1 MENLNE
7 KIIVKDNDNQDNV
20 ELSSSVYNP
29 YPGNPEQYPKG
40 SPQQYPFPS
49 QYFSN
54 YSVGEIIATSSNK
67 NVNDPLIATSGTLVC
82 QEYQGKKMA
91 FTDTHN
97 FRLLYN
103 GMDDNGVKV
112 GWTDSIS
119 NVTFIP
125 VASQP
130 NKPTW
135 AGMHLFARYRTS
147 DDLYVASYRF
157 DGKGTIKKKI
167 NGKYTTLG
175 QNYIGVPELGESYR
189 LQFTCKGD
197 SLALYVNGSKKL
209 AVTDSSLTWGTSG
222 IRMDY
227 TDCYVENCRM
237 TSPKVSNEEGGIINS
252 IYNYLSFYL
261 NM

>member
-1 MENLNE
+1 MQKLNE
-7 KIIVKDNDNQDNV
+7 YTIIKDNEIENQEV
-20 ELSSSVYNP
+20 ASVYDY
-29 YPGNPEQYPKG
+29 YPGDPEQYPKG
-40 SPQQYPFPS
+40 SPQEYPFPS

-54 YSVGEIIATSSNK
+54 YSVGEIIAASNNK
-67 NVNDPLIATSGTLVC
+67 NYNDPLIATSGTLVC

-103 GMDDNGVKV
+103 GMNDNGVKV

-157 DGKGTIKKKI
+157 DGQVTIKKK
-167 NGKYTTLG
+167 NGGKYTTLG
-175 QNYIGVPELGESYR
+175 QEFIGIPELGESYR
-189 LQFTCKGD
+189 LQFTCKGN
-197 SLALYVNGSKKL
+197 SLGLYVNGSKKL
-209 AVTDSSLTWGTSG
+209 AATDSSLTWGTSG

-237 TSPKVSNEEGGIINS
+237 TSPKVSDDEEGGIINS
-252 IYNYLSFYL
+252 IYNYLFHKK
-261 NM
+261 

>member
-1 MENLNE
+1 MEKLNENTNLNE
-7 KIIVKDNDNQDNV
+7 KDGNTNNHT
-20 ELSSSVYNP
+20 LSVYNP
-29 YPGNPEQYPKG
+29 YPGDPNRYPKG
-40 SPQQYPFPS
+40 SPLEYPYPS

-54 YSVGEIIATSSNK
+54 YSVGEIIATSRNK
-67 NVNDPLIATSGTLVC
+67 NDNDPMIATSGTLVC

-103 GMDDNGVKV
+103 GMDTNGVRV

-119 NVTFIP
+119 NVMFIP
-125 VASQP
+125 VANQP
-130 NKPTW
+130 DKPTW

-157 DGKGTIKKKI
+157 DGQVTIKKKI

-175 QNYIGVPELGESYR
+175 QEFIGVPELGESYR

-197 SLALYVNGSKKL
+197 RLSFFVNGSRKL
-209 AVTDSSLTWGTSG
+209 SSNDSSLTWGMSG

-227 TDCYVENCRM
+227 TDCYIEYCRM
-237 TSPKVSNEEGGIINS
+237 TSPKPDYEEKGGIIKS
-252 IYNYLSFYL
+252 IFNYLWSYF
-261 NM
+261 